1 MQLANED
8 KLAFRL
14 NQFNLGAPIQWF
26 REVCNMCE
34 VTNVKIQRLNRYPD
48 QWNGNEVPSDMFGQC
63 FNVALYNSQSRNPED
78 QGGTED
84 SIY

>member
-1 MQLANED
+1 MQFANED

-34 VTNVKIQRLNRYPD
+34 VTNVKIQRLNRNPD
-48 QWNGNEVPSDMFGQC
+48 FWNGNEIPSELSQHIYDIAA
-63 FNVALYNSQSRNPED
+63 FNAQSRNAQD
-78 QGGTED
+78 Q
-84 SIY
+84 II